1 MERKLKKAL
10 LYGTT
15 IFMFGCTPALAYQF
29 QDHYKTVINQTPH
42 TVEVC
47 TKGNGNSE
55 IENFI
60 TGAIIGGVIGN
71 NIKGEQNGG
80 AIGSMLGGIVNT
92 ERNKGNKCRT
102 ETRYTEQQQ
111 TVYSHTTVT
120 FDYEGKQYTLNFRK

>member
-1 MERKLKKAL
+1 MKKEIL
-10 LYGTT
+10 LGSLM
-15 IFMFGCTPALAYQF
+15 IVSGCSYAHAYQF

-47 TKGNGNSE
+47 TKGNGKSDLD
-55 IENFI
+55 NFL

-80 AIGSMLGGIVNT
+80 AIGGMLGGIVNT
-92 ERNKGNKCRT
+92 ERNKGDKCRT
-102 ETRYTEQQQ
+102 ETRYTEKQQS
-111 TVYSHTTVT
+111 VYSHTTVT